1 MNEQKKQNI
10 LTAIIIILILTL
22 VLLIGS
28 IVYEEVIN
36 INKQQIQNTNA
47 PGYNEEE
54 KEESEENVPNEDE
67 VVNEE
72 IDNTTDEEE
81 IDSEADKENK
91 EENLPVEDN
100 KKEEYVGEEEN
111 TTTEKT
117 EISVDDK
124 VIDLVKKEWGQDSS
138 VTFNIEKKNG
148 TKYRVAVRDNST
160 SVLAWYEVDTQ
171 NWKVSEY

>member
-1 MNEQKKQNI
+1 MNEQMKQNI
-10 LTAIIIILILTL
+10 LTTIIIILVSTL

-36 INKQQIQNTNA
+36 IKKQPSQNTNA
-47 PGYNEEE
+47 PAYNQDSKEKIEENDE
-54 KEESEENVPNEDE
+54 NEDYVVSEENDNTNDE
-67 VVNEE
+67 VE
-72 IDNTTDEEE
+72 IDTDT
-81 IDSEADKENK
+81 ENK

-100 KKEEYVGEEEN
+100 QKEEYVGQEEN

-117 EISVDDK
+117 ELSVDDK
-124 VIDLVKKEWGQDSS
+124 VIDLVKKEWGHDSS

-148 TKYRVAVRDNST
+148 NKYRVAVRDNST